1 MRRYGKV
8 RDFEGRVEG
17 KRVIWERE
25 GELVYMEPYGNNAI
39 RFRSSA
45 SLHIDTEKNWTLL
58 DIPVNG
64 EAEVSV
70 ERDRAVIVNGKAKAT
85 LLGDGTVF
93 FENSQTGKVLL
104 CEEWLDKRN
113 GTAPQRDARVYQH
126 ISSNAYKTD
135 LFFLSDPKE
144 HFYGMGQEP
153 NDCMDLKGA
162 TVELFQKNTKCTI
175 PYLLSSKG
183 YGFIWNNPSIGQAD
197 LTKNH
202 TKWHSEACSQIDYI
216 LIVGSEKL
224 KRDSLLYVHQL

>member
-113 GTAPQRDARVYQH
+113 GTAPQRDARVY
-126 ISSNAYKTD
+126 
-135 LFFLSDPKE
+135 
-144 HFYGMGQEP
+144 
-153 NDCMDLKGA
+153 
-162 TVELFQKNTKCTI
+162 
-175 PYLLSSKG
+175 
-183 YGFIWNNPSIGQAD
+183 
-197 LTKNH
+197 
-202 TKWHSEACSQIDYI
+202 
-216 LIVGSEKL
+216 
-224 KRDSLLYVHQL
+224 

>member
-85 LLGDGTVF
+85 LLGDGTVSISAYL
-93 FENSQTGKVLL
+93 FECL
-104 CEEWLDKRN
+104 
-113 GTAPQRDARVYQH
+113 
-126 ISSNAYKTD
+126 
-135 LFFLSDPKE
+135 
-144 HFYGMGQEP
+144 
-153 NDCMDLKGA
+153 
-162 TVELFQKNTKCTI
+162 
-175 PYLLSSKG
+175 
-183 YGFIWNNPSIGQAD
+183 
-197 LTKNH
+197 
-202 TKWHSEACSQIDYI
+202 
-216 LIVGSEKL
+216 
-224 KRDSLLYVHQL
+224 